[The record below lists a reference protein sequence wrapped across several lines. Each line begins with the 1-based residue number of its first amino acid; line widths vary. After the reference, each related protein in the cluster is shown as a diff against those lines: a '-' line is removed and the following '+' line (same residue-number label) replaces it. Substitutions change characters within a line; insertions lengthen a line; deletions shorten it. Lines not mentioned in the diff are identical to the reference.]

1 MEAKNFSVL
10 IFLLIKP
17 AFIVFVAMCMHLV
30 CCLDGAVSHKCIYMH
45 IVFASTLCLWII
57 LCLRVFVCMAFHFFP
72 LCAQLLCPCIFLFLF
87 CTPVLLSV
95 NASFLF
101 IFLLFSCCTA
111 LCYRC
116 FQLVCAWHPTVYCPE
131 PPFLHARPLPPPVY
145 INRSLM
151 LSGNRHASQLSPSTY
166 ELGHLDPHCLINAPE
181 G

>member
-1 MEAKNFSVL
+1 MHASSVL
-10 IFLLIKP
+10 LGWSCVTQMYIHAYSF
-17 AFIVFVAMCMHLV
+17 
-30 CCLDGAVSHKCIYMH
+30 CIY
-45 IVFASTLCLWII
+45 TLSLDYSVPVC
-57 LCLRVFVCMAFHFFP
+57 VFVCMAFHFFP
-72 LCAQLLCPCIFLFLF
+72 LCAA
-87 CTPVLLSV
+87 VLLPAFVPLYLLVLILHTRPSV
-95 NASFLF
+95 CQCF
-101 IFLLFSCCTA
+101 IFFFLLFSCCTA

-116 FQLVCAWHPTVYCPE
+116 FQLVCAWHPAVYCPE